1 MALLRRATVPLPPP
15 IDDDTMRYTEPK
27 ARSAEILRVAL
38 GRMGQHDAALNPLS
52 FTLWYEYAAGINPKL
67 KAAVD
72 GLLVDQPR
80 LDDDAVARL
89 YADHIASP
97 TEAGMQQIST
107 DLQRVMNGVAQSA
120 TEAGRQAGTFGAQ
133 LTDLSEALQSND
145 IAKLTPHLSEALAGT
160 VEMQSSAEA
169 LRQQVAAS
177 QNEIARLRN
186 DLNRARGEALVD
198 PLTGV
203 LNRKGFELRLEALL
217 AEPVAEGE
225 SHCLVMLDI
234 DHFKKVNDTHGHV
247 IGDRV
252 IQGLGEIL
260 RVSVPNPLHG
270 AARYGGEEF
279 AIVLPKCSLID
290 SAKIAE
296 TVRIRTKAMKVRNRA
311 TQDVL
316 FTVTLSGGVAAMQP
330 GDDAAAL
337 IARADAA
344 LYASKHG
351 GRDRVT
357 LG

>member
-1 MALLRRATVPLPPP
+1 
-15 IDDDTMRYTEPK
+15 MRYTEPK
-27 ARSAEILRVAL
+27 DRSAEILRIAL
-38 GRMGQHDAALNPLS
+38 GHMGRHDAALNPVS

-67 KAAVD
+67 QAAVD
-72 GLLVDQPR
+72 LIVAEQPR
-80 LDDDAVARL
+80 LGDEAIGKL
-89 YADHIASP
+89 YDDHIAP
-97 TEAGMQQIST
+97 TSEAAMQQIST
-107 DLQRVMNGVAQSA
+107 ELQRVMNGVVLSA
-120 TEAGRQAGTFGAQ
+120 RQAGKQAGAFGAQ
-133 LTDLSEALQSND
+133 LTDLSAALQTND
-145 IAKLTPHLSEALAGT
+145 LSQLTPHIVEALAGT
-160 VEMQSSAEA
+160 AEMQSSAEA
-169 LRQQVAAS
+169 LQQQVAAS
-177 QNEIARLRN
+177 QNEISKLRG
-186 DLNRARGEALVD
+186 DLERARGEALVD

-203 LNRKGFELRLEALL
+203 LNRKGFEKRLDDLL
-217 AEPVAEGE
+217 AQPLGEGQ

-247 IGDRV
+247 MGDRV

-260 RVSVPNPLHG
+260 RVSVPNPAHG

-279 AIVLPKCSLID
+279 AIVLPQCSLLD

-316 FTVTLSGGVAAMQP
+316 FTVTISGGVAAMLP

-357 LG
+357 MG

>member
-1 MALLRRATVPLPPP
+1 
-15 IDDDTMRYTEPK
+15 MRYTEPK

-38 GRMGQHDAALNPLS
+38 GHMGRHEAALNPLC
-52 FTLWYEYAAGINPKL
+52 FTLWYEYSAGINAKL
-67 KAAVD
+67 QAAVD
-72 GLLVDQPR
+72 ALLAEQPS
-80 LDDDAVARL
+80 LGDAAVAKL
-89 YADHIASP
+89 YADHIAPP
-97 TEAGMQQIST
+97 TDAAMQQIST
-107 DLQRVMNGVAQSA
+107 DLQRVMNGVVQSA
-120 TEAGRQAGTFGAQ
+120 TDAGKQAGTFGAQ
-133 LTDLSEALQSND
+133 LFDLSEALQSND
-145 IAKLTPHLSEALAGT
+145 LSRLTPHLSEALAGT
-160 VEMQSSAEA
+160 AEMKSSADA

-177 QNEIARLRN
+177 QSEIAKLRN
-186 DLNRARGEALVD
+186 DLDRARGEALVD

-203 LNRKGFELRLEALL
+203 LNRKGFELRLDALL

-234 DHFKKVNDTHGHV
+234 DHFKKVNDTHGHLM
-247 IGDRV
+247 GDRV

-260 RVSVPNPLHG
+260 RVSVPNPKHG

-279 AIVLPKCSLID
+279 AVVLPKCSLID
-290 SAKIAE
+290 AAKIAE

-316 FTVTLSGGVAAMQP
+316 FTVTISGGVAAMQP

-357 LG
+357 MG

>member
-15 IDDDTMRYTEPK
+15 IDDHTMRYTEPK

-89 YADHIASP
+89 YADHIAAP

-145 IAKLTPHLSEALAGT
+145 IAKLTPHLNEALAGT

-169 LRQQVAAS
+169 LRHQVAAS
-177 QNEIARLRN
+177 QNEIAKLRN

-234 DHFKKVNDTHGHV
+234 DHFKKVNDTHGHL

-252 IQGLGEIL
+252 IQALGEVLKITATMPG
-260 RVSVPNPLHG
+260 STC
-270 AARYGGEEF
+270 ARYGGEEF
-279 AIVLPKCSLID
+279 AVLVPSTTP
-290 SAKIAE
+290 AE
-296 TVRIRTKAMKVRNRA
+296 GFKLAELLRNRVKAMKVRNRS
-311 TQDVL
+311 TNEVVL
-316 FTVTLSGGVAAMQP
+316 TVTVSAGIAMATA
-330 GDDAAAL
+330 GEEASSL

-344 LYASKHG
+344 LYRSKQS

-357 LG
+357 AA